1 MLSGDIVSDS
11 ESDNPEDYVGITS
24 LASENVKKI
33 VARKRKALKRKVQRL
48 KNKHIAESNF
58 LSHKRSKQITS
69 VVEKFPV
76 SDANVGADAWRRTG
90 VLTFDGNLKVK
101 QKVTYG
107 RIQQH
112 LQEKYENKFSYGT
125 VIQLCVTRNKRRR
138 SSANY
143 KGVAKVTT

>member
-1 MLSGDIVSDS
+1 MQKNILTTSYAAFEASQPDINESRIADLLSGDIVSDS

-48 KNKHIAESNF
+48 KNKRIAESNF

-69 VVEKFPV
+69 VVEKFPDIGETIESFV

-107 RIQQH
+107 RQQH
-112 LQEKYENKFSYGT
+112 L
-125 VIQLCVTRNKRRR
+125 
-138 SSANY
+138 
-143 KGVAKVTT
+143 